1 MMTFLIAF
9 AIFALAV
16 LGLGL
21 GLLLNRGPVQG
32 SCGGLARMPGLA
44 SDCGGLC
51 RRSGGD
57 RQCPRRSSVDSES
70 PDDI

>member
-1 MMTFLIAF
+1 MMTFVIAF
-9 AIFALAV
+9 AVFAVAL

-32 SCGGLARMPGLA
+32 SRGGLARIPGMA

-51 RRSGGD
+51 RRSGGE
-57 RQCPRRSSVDSES
+57 RKCPRRTNGGAESEKS
-70 PDDI
+70 A